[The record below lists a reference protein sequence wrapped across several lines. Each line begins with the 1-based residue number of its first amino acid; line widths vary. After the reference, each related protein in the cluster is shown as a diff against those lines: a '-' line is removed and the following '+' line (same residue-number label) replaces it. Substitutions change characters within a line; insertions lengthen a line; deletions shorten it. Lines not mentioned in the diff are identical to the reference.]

1 MSEVLTADLLRLENQ
16 AAAGHE
22 GSDSKVDALNRLFE
36 EAEAAYDLLTK
47 GDQIKQLKATYVKR
61 VAAVMTG
68 QPFGLLVEA
77 LRDLDKIGLDRLLEL
92 GEDVSNSGYL
102 NQGIEN
108 PPSRN
113 DNNVG
118 SLKEVS

>member
-1 MSEVLTADLLRLENQ
+1 MSEVLTSDLLKLENQ
-16 AAAGHE
+16 AEAGHD
-22 GSDSKVDALNRLFE
+22 GSAPQVDVLNRLFE
-36 EAEAAYDLLTK
+36 EAKDAYGLLTK
-47 GDQIKQLKATYVKR
+47 GVQVKQLKATYVTQ
-61 VAAVMTG
+61 VAAVLAG
-68 QPFGLLVEA
+68 HPLDSLVEA

-113 DNNVG
+113 DNGGG
-118 SLKEVS
+118 SLREVS